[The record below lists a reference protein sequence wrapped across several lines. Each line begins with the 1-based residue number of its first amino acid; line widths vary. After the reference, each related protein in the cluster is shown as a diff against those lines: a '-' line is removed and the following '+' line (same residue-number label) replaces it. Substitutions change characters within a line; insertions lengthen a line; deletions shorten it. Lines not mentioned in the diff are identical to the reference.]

1 MRRNIYA
8 FITILALAGCA
19 KEVSD
24 SDKVSTDRT
33 VTGATRIAKA
43 GENLQIT
50 VTLPEVKGLETR
62 VSLSENNYGGFD
74 PTWEDGDM
82 ILVGGETF
90 TLVSHE
96 GRKGVFS
103 GKMPEGDKF
112 DIICPA
118 KESETAVQ
126 KADKDCSHIRYRA
139 SMTDVDSIELQT
151 ISHIYITDVI

>member
-33 VTGATRIAKA
+33 VTGSTRIAKA

-62 VSLSENNYGGFD
+62 VSLSGHD
-74 PTWEDGDM
+74 SC
-82 ILVGGETF
+82 GE
-90 TLVSHE
+90 
-96 GRKGVFS
+96 
-103 GKMPEGDKF
+103 
-112 DIICPA
+112 
-118 KESETAVQ
+118 
-126 KADKDCSHIRYRA
+126 
-139 SMTDVDSIELQT
+139 
-151 ISHIYITDVI
+151 